1 MKRGMRILGLVACA
15 LALGACEGNDAPP
28 SRLTLNAGQTLDGPE
43 CSLESSACPTSL
55 SCASVDLDTGSR
67 TLCVDT
73 QDICERLTCLSGECA
88 ILESFPSQVR
98 CTN

>member
-1 MKRGMRILGLVACA
+1 MKRGIRVLGLMACV
-15 LALGACEGNDAPP
+15 LALGACAGSEGPP
-28 SRLTLNAGQTLDGPE
+28 SRLTLKQGQTLDGPD
-43 CSLESSACPTSL
+43 CSPNNNACPESL

-67 TLCVDT
+67 TLCVNT

-88 ILESFPSQVR
+88 ILESFPSQIR